1 MLDAPRW
8 LGYIALD
15 GVRRVCAPATVLT
28 GTFMEIATRI
38 EDIRLDLSQGCHV
51 TVGNFDGMHVGHQA
65 LVEGVAA
72 RAKAAGGVSAAI
84 TFFPHPRKVLGVHVP
99 SISAPGQKMNILRSH
114 GLDLALVLEF
124 TPALAALTPEE
135 FVRTYLVRAL
145 KARSV
150 VVGYDFSF
158 GRDRAGDFRTL
169 TRLGSEY
176 GFETERMGPVLI
188 GGVPVSSTRI
198 RELILAGEVWDV
210 RPLLGRLFALQG
222 RVVHGRNRGRKL
234 LHCPTANLKP
244 DNGLLPGPGV
254 YAVWVEVEGECLP
267 GAASV
272 GNNPTF
278 SDSDESAPVEAHV
291 LDFEGDLYGRDLL
304 VHFVLRL
311 RPQMQFAAPELLA
324 SRIEQDLSDARRI
337 LSDPGARP

>member
-1 MLDAPRW
+1 
-8 LGYIALD
+8 
-15 GVRRVCAPATVLT
+15 
-28 GTFMEIATRI
+28 MEIATRI
-38 EDIRLDLSQGCHV
+38 EDIGLDLSQGCHV

-65 LVEGVAA
+65 LVDGVVA

-99 SISAPGQKMNILRSH
+99 SVSAPGQKMKILRSH
-114 GLDLALVLEF
+114 GLDLALELEF
-124 TPALAALTPEE
+124 TPALAALSPEE
-135 FVRTYLVRAL
+135 FVRRYLVQGL

-158 GRDRAGDFRTL
+158 GHRRTGNFEAL
-169 TRLGSEY
+169 EALGQEH
-176 GFETERMGPVLI
+176 GFEAKRLGPVLI

-198 RELILAGEVWDV
+198 RELILAGEVWDA

-222 RVVHGRNRGRKL
+222 RVVHGQNRGRKL

-244 DNGLLPGPGV
+244 ENGVLPAPGV
-254 YAVWVEVEGECLP
+254 YAVWVEVDGKLLP

-278 SDSDESAPVEAHV
+278 SDSDESASVEAHL
-291 LDFEGDLYGRDLL
+291 LDFEGDLYDRELL

-311 RPQMQFAAPELLA
+311 RPQKQFASPELLA
-324 SRIEQDLSDARRI
+324 ARIEQDLSDARRI
-337 LSDPGARP
+337 LSDPGAHP